1 MDVGLPFTLHACING
16 AAAIWLNYKSM
27 LKIGILAC
35 NTTKEVNLNITEEQL
50 QCRVSY
56 DFSLPLYGLASPLA
70 ILILKFEIE
79 KKKKKYI
86 YIYIYFYIIYSIT
99 IKIIIMIGLGERVFQ
114 PRNIPRKINHAI
126 AFS

>member
-35 NTTKEVNLNITEEQL
+35 NTTKEVDLNITEEQL

-79 KKKKKYI
+79 KKKI
-86 YIYIYFYIIYSIT
+86 YIYIFFFYIISSIT